1 MTEIQDTGTDS
12 TRQPVELRTA
22 ARFLRTTPEA
32 VRKRIQRGKLE
43 AYKEDGRWLVLV
55 DTMDRPDAKVQGHGQ
70 DVSTPTIDLY
80 ERLLQATEEA
90 TKYRVL
96 CEVAESSRQQAEE
109 DYRRQIAELLSEKR
123 GLEDQLQV
131 EQAERIATEQRLQ
144 AERSRGFWSR
154 LFGGR

>member
-1 MTEIQDTGTDS
+1 M
-12 TRQPVELRTA
+12 
-22 ARFLRTTPEA
+22 
-32 VRKRIQRGKLE
+32 
-43 AYKEDGRWLVLV
+43 VLV
-55 DTMDRPDAKVQGHGQ
+55 DTTDRPDTRVQGHGQ

-96 CEVAESSRQQAEE
+96 CEVAESSRQQEEE

-123 GLEDQLQV
+123 SLEDQLQA